1 MEATIPKTG
10 TALQGL
16 DSESRQM
23 VIETVR
29 QLKKRLLIKDK
40 ILEFDKKEI
49 FPDGWRCSRLLCG
62 DF

>member
-29 QLKKRLLIKDK
+29 QLQKRLLIKDK
-40 ILEFDKKEI
+40 ILEFY
-49 FPDGWRCSRLLCG
+49 PL
-62 DF
+62 